1 MMEIVRANINHLDE
15 LVSLFEQYRAFY
27 NADEDYEAAYSF
39 IKERITEDDSV
50 IFIALDPNKKGMG
63 FVQLYPAFSSVG
75 MKKLWLLNDLFV
87 DNKYRKLGLAKQ
99 LMEMAKHHAVKS
111 QSQGLKLATQVENLA
126 AKSLYEKLGYKKVTA
141 FDHYVLKL

>member
-1 MMEIVRANINHLDE
+1 MEIVRANINHLDE

-27 NADEDYEAAYSF
+27 KADEDYEAAYSF

-50 IFIALDPNKKGMG
+50 IFIALDFNKKGMG

-87 DNKYRKLGLAKQ
+87 DNKFRKLGLAKQ

-141 FDHYVLKL
+141 FEHYVLKL

>member
-1 MMEIVRANINHLDE
+1 MMEILRANINHLDE
-15 LVSLFEQYRAFY
+15 FVSLFEQYRAFY
-27 NADEDYEAAYSF
+27 KADEDYEAAYSF
-39 IKERITEDDSV
+39 IKARLTEDDSV
-50 IFIALDPNKKGMG
+50 IFIALDFNKKGMG

-126 AKSLYEKLGYKKVTA
+126 AKSLYEKLGYKKITA

>member
-1 MMEIVRANINHLDE
+1 MEIVRANINHLDE

-27 NADEDYEAAYSF
+27 KADEDYEAAYSF
-39 IKERITEDDSV
+39 IKERITEDDAV
-50 IFIALDPNKKGMG
+50 IFIALDFNKKGMG

-99 LMEMAKHHAVKS
+99 LMDMAKQHAVKS